1 MAKPHADRFV
11 STDLRE
17 LIDNVI
23 FMLQPQALL
32 YNVEVKFD
40 RYTKDSRICCEP
52 NQLKQVFINLIK
64 NSIEAMPAGGV
75 IRVVLDTTNSSDL
88 RIVFSDQGTGIS
100 EDQIPHLGK
109 PFYTTKEKGT
119 GLGLMV
125 CYKII
130 EAHHGHM
137 AIQSEIGIGTT
148 MVITLPTNPNK

>member
-1 MAKPHADRFV
+1 MV
-11 STDLRE
+11 
-17 LIDNVI
+17 
-23 FMLQPQALL
+23 M
-32 YNVEVKFD
+32 
-40 RYTKDSRICCEP
+40 
-52 NQLKQVFINLIK
+52 
-64 NSIEAMPAGGV
+64 
-75 IRVVLDTTNSSDL
+75 DTTDSSDL

-100 EDQIPHLGK
+100 EDQIPNLGK

-148 MVITLPTNPNK
+148 MVITLPSTVVKD